1 MNEITVSFTI
11 GQMFAVI
18 GSICL
23 VAITI
28 YLVGVLKET
37 KKTLRQLHETLDNV
51 NEIIEDVQTT
61 KMVITT
67 KIAELQRVLDFS
79 NTVNEVKQKFTRKKK
94 KKGDV

>member
-67 KIAELQRVLDFS
+67 KIAELQRVMDFS
-79 NTVNEVKQKFTRKKK
+79 KTVNELKQKFSRKKRQ
-94 KKGDV
+94 KGEV

>member
-67 KIAELQRVLDFS
+67 KIAELQRVMDFS
-79 NTVNEVKQKFTRKKK
+79 KTVNELKQKFSRKKRR
-94 KKGDV
+94 